1 MHHQIINLYN
11 KKGHFDQNLDYQQ
24 IDAILKA
31 CGQLI
36 ENKYYLYITNKDEI
50 QKLFTIFIFY
60 YSQKMS
66 IKNSIK
72 VHIAIDFEFNNQKVA
87 LMQLKLGKYI
97 WITNPNHPDIK
108 IFTKKIL
115 LNNEIYK
122 IFHGAESLDL
132 PYIFADLLKNNSR
145 KIFKFIKKYID
156 TRFLCEYIR
165 TNLQQGGRCSIYD
178 AMLYFNIIDQD
189 KYKTLE
195 RINKSLGP
203 IQNTSW
209 DINLLNDKKIK
220 YAYYDVIYLDDLLF
234 GIYDTILNRTPDYS
248 RSYYYIIE
256 IIRFVILERAKVTE
270 ILKMIS
276 PTVNQM
282 NIYFIKINDEAI
294 RLVDIFDQQH
304 VIVKDE
310 KGSLD
315 IDFIKSNNYVRGIMN
330 YLLKYITY
338 YVIGNDFEIFI
349 NKKDVMGQKININI
363 LYDRL
368 EEYGFMKMVKLL
380 KLFEKGVKYIGK
392 N

>member
-1 MHHQIINLYN
+1 
-11 KKGHFDQNLDYQQ
+11 
-24 IDAILKA
+24 
-31 CGQLI
+31 
-36 ENKYYLYITNKDEI
+36 
-50 QKLFTIFIFY
+50 
-60 YSQKMS
+60 
-66 IKNSIK
+66 
-72 VHIAIDFEFNNQKVA
+72 
-87 LMQLKLGKYI
+87 
-97 WITNPNHPDIK
+97 
-108 IFTKKIL
+108 
-115 LNNEIYK
+115 
-122 IFHGAESLDL
+122 
-132 PYIFADLLKNNSR
+132 
-145 KIFKFIKKYID
+145 
-156 TRFLCEYIR
+156 
-165 TNLQQGGRCSIYD
+165 
-178 AMLYFNIIDQD
+178 
-189 KYKTLE
+189 
-195 RINKSLGP
+195 
-203 IQNTSW
+203 
-209 DINLLNDKKIK
+209 
-220 YAYYDVIYLDDLLF
+220 
-234 GIYDTILNRTPDYS
+234 
-248 RSYYYIIE
+248 
-256 IIRFVILERAKVTE
+256 
-270 ILKMIS
+270 MIS